1 MKSGLWLNGW
11 GTLSTPVGLRRL
23 LAAARISRF
32 AHATEPE
39 ANKPRL
45 QFPSKSAGVRVLL
58 QHRHRAM
65 NPASAVAL
73 PVSLG
78 GAPCGRR
85 LRVQQPAN
93 SDSSGGGRSWGGA
106 ALAGPAG
113 GVAGHATA
121 SPPAAPACAPEVARL
136 GWAGC
141 PQRGLRSPRHGAAWA
156 VPSWQLRSPRL
167 PAGAAVAGSAGPRR
181 YYADAGRRTSFLPR
195 PTPDLWH
202 SSWPC

>member
-65 NPASAVAL
+65 KPASAVAL

-93 SDSSGGGRSWGGA
+93 SDSSGGVGHGVGRPW
-106 ALAGPAG
+106 LARRG
-113 GVAGHATA
+113 A
-121 SPPAAPACAPEVARL
+121 SPGTRLRTPRRPRPARPRLLGSARLGRLPAKGPEVATSRCHL
-136 GWAGC
+136 GSLSSIMAAAFKF
-141 PQRGLRSPRHGAAWA
+141 PEVTRRRGGRWLCWSASLLR
-156 VPSWQLRSPRL
+156 
-167 PAGAAVAGSAGPRR
+167 
-181 YYADAGRRTSFLPR
+181 
-195 PTPDLWH
+195 
-202 SSWPC
+202 